1 MESEDP
7 SVAMDESIV
16 FMSFSIAIVTGVAP
30 FVLPDEAAEEALPE
44 EHPATMVIAMAHVIT
59 FL

>member
-1 MESEDP
+1 
-7 SVAMDESIV
+7 
-16 FMSFSIAIVTGVAP
+16 MSFSIAIVTGVAP

>member
-1 MESEDP
+1 MEREDP

-16 FMSFSIAIVTGVAP
+16 FMSFSIAIVTGVVP
-30 FVLPDEAAEEALPE
+30 LVLPEETAEEALPE
-44 EHPATMVIAMAHVIT
+44 EHPATMVITMVHVIT